1 MRKMLISGAVAL
13 LCAAAVPAVAA
24 PAARNAVQNDQATA
38 TTEAQQP
45 TQSAR
50 SRDRS
55 RVTCVMA
62 RVSETRIPQRICRTQ
77 AEWELE
83 RAGE

>member
-1 MRKMLISGAVAL
+1 MRKLLISGAVAM
-13 LCAAAVPAVAA
+13 LCAAVPAVAA
-24 PAARNAVQNDQATA
+24 PARNLVQPQDQATN
-38 TTEAQQP
+38 TEAQEP
-45 TQSAR
+45 TQRAR
-50 SRDRS
+50 ARDRN

-77 AEWELE
+77 AEWALE

>member
-13 LCAAAVPAVAA
+13 ICAAVPAVAA
-24 PAARNAVQNDQATA
+24 PARNLAQPQEQATA

-45 TQSAR
+45 TQRERA
-50 SRDRS
+50 RDRN

-77 AEWELE
+77 AEWQLE